1 MKEEDKSLL
10 CLRGECLNSSLEGL
24 QVVMKVLLNFFCYWV
39 TGNARRILDGPE
51 ECFSL
56 FLIKQVRILNDKLFL
71 CFKKLVD
78 LEVSFSSFLEG
89 GKLNSIQDGE
99 WCLEENEL

>member
-1 MKEEDKSLL
+1 
-10 CLRGECLNSSLEGL
+10 
-24 QVVMKVLLNFFCYWV
+24 MKVLLNFFSYWV
-39 TGNARRILDGPE
+39 TGNARKILDRPE
-51 ECFSL
+51 EYFFF
-56 FLIKQVRILNDKLFL
+56 FLIKQVRVLNDKLFL

>member
-1 MKEEDKSLL
+1 M
-10 CLRGECLNSSLEGL
+10 
-24 QVVMKVLLNFFCYWV
+24 
-39 TGNARRILDGPE
+39 
-51 ECFSL
+51 
-56 FLIKQVRILNDKLFL
+56 IKYVRVLNDKLFL

-78 LEVSFSSFLEG
+78 LEVGFPYFLEE

>member
-1 MKEEDKSLL
+1 
-10 CLRGECLNSSLEGL
+10 
-24 QVVMKVLLNFFCYWV
+24 MKVLLNFFSYWI
-39 TGNARRILDGPE
+39 TDNARKIWDRPE
-51 ECFSL
+51 EFFFF
-56 FLIKQVRILNDKLFL
+56 FLIRYVWVLNDKLFL

-78 LEVSFSSFLEG
+78 LEVSFSSFLEE